1 MTTPDPRSTTTTD
14 PEAAA
19 FAGMYGGGM
28 YGGMYP
34 GMFGDY
40 GGYYDGEDEN
50 EQVQYMSFAAKK
62 KENDSHRFYSSNFQK
77 NNELRK

>member
-50 EQVQYMSFAAKK
+50 EQVRNMSFAAKK
-62 KENDSHRFYSSNFQK
+62 KKMIYIVSIYRIFRRTMS
-77 NNELRK
+77 

>member
-1 MTTPDPRSTTTTD
+1 MTTPDPRSTTTMD

-62 KENDSHRFYSSNFQK
+62 
-77 NNELRK
+77 RK